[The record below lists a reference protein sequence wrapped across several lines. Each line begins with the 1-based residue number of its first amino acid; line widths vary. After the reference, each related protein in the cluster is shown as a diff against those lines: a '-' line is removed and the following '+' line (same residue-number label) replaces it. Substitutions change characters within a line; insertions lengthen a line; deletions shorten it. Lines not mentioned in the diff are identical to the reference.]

1 MMNNNIRRGLV
12 LVISS
17 PSGAGKTTICKKI
30 IQEIDC
36 IVLSVSVTTRKKRKD
51 EINGKDYFFMSELEF
66 SILENNKEFLENAN
80 VFGNSYGTLKREV
93 ISKIEKGIDVIL
105 DIDWQ
110 GTRQI
115 QKHIPNDIVK
125 VFILPPSIK
134 ELENRLGNRA
144 SEDKKNFI
152 KRMSEAR
159 KEISHYT
166 EYDFVII
173 NHQIEKAVSQIK
185 SILFSE
191 RNRRYRQLHLD
202 KFIDN
207 LK

>member
-1 MMNNNIRRGLV
+1 MNNNIRRGLV

-80 VFGNSYGTLKREV
+80 VFGFSYGTLKREV